1 MDLEEMRN
9 FDGVTNAT
17 ILSNLHDNRI
27 ECLVIFRAILITYVK
42 DRNTYRYLLFLVSQ
56 KLEMFVITSQDFQVK
71 MKSFLFLNF
80 LQ

>member
-1 MDLEEMRN
+1 MRN
-9 FDGVTNAT
+9 FDGVTNVT
-17 ILSNLHDNRI
+17 ILSNLHDNRV

-42 DRNTYRYLLFLVSQ
+42 DRNTYRYLLFLASQ